1 MGSGISEYTGE
12 HLAAIERTVHIAHKL
27 QLHGTLLEHDLLTTQ
42 RLAQSAQTY
51 HTHQLIRLPRNRTET
66 VNHSLTEFSH
76 LLFTL
81 QMVEFA
87 VEQHSL
93 RTTRHVGI
101 REIGLQISLHGTVIH
116 EVITREQ
123 FSFIHLLLIQVVELL
138 VLQLGDSLGENL
150 LISLITQVF
159 HESTLFRTQQIT
171 STTNIQVLHSQI
183 KTATQVAEG
192 FQCFQ
197 TATGFRSKTCLS
209 RSYQIAESLLVATPY
224 PTSHLM
230 QVAQSESVG
239 IIHDD
244 GIGIGNIDSVLYDG
258 SRKEQIIVVI
268 DESHDDLLQFLR
280 LHLSMPDSYAAV
292 WHQFLDEH
300 FQLGQFGDT
309 VADEEHLTVTAHLK
323 IDGIGNHR
331 LVEGDD
337 LGLDR
342 ITVRRRCTHDT
353 HIAGSHQRELQ
364 GSRNRSSTHGKGIH
378 IHLQL
383 AKLFL
388 GRYTKLLLLINDQQ
402 SQVVPLY

>member
-1 MGSGISEYTGE
+1 
-12 HLAAIERTVHIAHKL
+12 
-27 QLHGTLLEHDLLTTQ
+27 
-42 RLAQSAQTY
+42 
-51 HTHQLIRLPRNRTET
+51 
-66 VNHSLTEFSH
+66 
-76 LLFTL
+76 
-81 QMVEFA
+81 MVEFA

-101 REIGLQISLHGTVIH
+101 REIGLQVTLHGTVIH
-116 EVITREQ
+116 EVITREL

-150 LISLITQVF
+150 LISLVTQVF
-159 HESTLFRTQQIT
+159 HESTLFGTQQIACA
-171 STTNIQVLHSQI
+171 TNIQVLHSQI

-209 RSYQIAESLLVATPY
+209 RSYQIAESLLVATSY

-258 SRKEQIIVVI
+258 SRKKQIIVVI

-292 WHQFLDEH
+292 WHQFLDEQ

-331 LVEGDD
+331 LVEGDY

-342 ITVRRRCTHDT
+342 ITVRWRCTHDT